1 MKIKRQESIR
11 AGLYTR
17 GGLFQVSRRE
27 DKAQKLNAYVGPYYF
42 KNGVPYAGEI
52 PRSGD
57 KKLQRIIRDK
67 NIFVYNKLKEKYSKK
82 FTGVV
87 SSPPIITEKDEETG
101 FFMRYFAKQLS
112 SGEISEVD
120 KDTYKEIQKQKTPH
134 HELYSAIEIEWKI
147 SGPIFNRLYAGAI
160 VEPGI
165 IPTNN
170 KTLKLAED
178 TMPGLGA
185 YIGDALE
192 YGNPTEQ
199 SALYTPGDQFIRE
212 KSGDEY
218 VGFYHIHI
226 NRPMVGKYHVST
238 PHENLIPLSE
248 TIFNPEQ
255 KTEEEKILQTAV
267 KTYNSLQ

>member
-1 MKIKRQESIR
+1 MKIIR
-11 AGLYTR
+11 KENIQTGLYTR
-17 GGLFQVSRRE
+17 GGTYQVSRIE
-27 DKAQKLNAYVGPYYF
+27 DKMQKVNTYVGPYYI
-42 KNGVPYAGEI
+42 KNGAAYAGDT

-57 KKLQRIIRDK
+57 KRLQKIIRNQ
-67 NIFVYNKLKEKYSKK
+67 NIFTYNKLNERFAKK

-87 SSPPIITEKDEETG
+87 SSPPIITEADEETG
-101 FFMRYFAKQLS
+101 FFMRYFTKQLS
-112 SGEISEVD
+112 SGVIQEVD
-120 KDTYKEIQKQKTPH
+120 KETYKEVNKQKTPH
-134 HELYSAIEIEWKI
+134 HRLYSAIEIEWKI

-165 IPTNN
+165 VPTNN
-170 KTLKLAED
+170 KTLKLAENS
-178 TMPGLGA
+178 MPGLGD

-199 SALYTPGDQFIRE
+199 SSLYTPGDQLMKE
-212 KSGDEY
+212 NGDEY

-226 NRPMVGKYHVST
+226 NRPMVGKYHVPQ
-238 PHENLIPLSE
+238 PHEYLIPLSE
-248 TIFNPEQ
+248 TIFDPEQ

>member
-1 MKIKRQESIR
+1 MKIIR
-11 AGLYTR
+11 KANIQTGLYTR
-17 GGLFQVSRRE
+17 GGTYQVSRIE
-27 DKAQKLNAYVGPYYF
+27 DKMQKVNTYVGPYYI
-42 KNGVPYAGEI
+42 KNGAAYAGDI
-52 PRSGD
+52 PRAGD
-57 KKLQRIIRDK
+57 KRLQRIIRNQ
-67 NIFVYNKLKEKYSKK
+67 NIFTYNKLNSKFAKK

-87 SSPPIITEKDEETG
+87 SSPPIITEADEETG
-101 FFMRYFAKQLS
+101 FFMRYFTKQLS
-112 SGEISEVD
+112 SGEIQEVD
-120 KDTYKEIQKQKTPH
+120 IETYKEVDKQKTPH
-134 HELYSAIEIEWKI
+134 HTLYSAIEIEWKI
-147 SGPIFNRLYAGAI
+147 SGPIFNRLYKGAV

-178 TMPGLGA
+178 SMPGLGA

-218 VGFYHIHI
+218 IGFYHIHI

-248 TIFNPEQ
+248 TIFDPEQ
-255 KTEEEKILQTAV
+255 KTEEEKILQTSTAV
-267 KTYNSLQ
+267 YNSLQ